1 MAGKIKIDTEKCK
14 GCGLCVKVCP
24 KGSLAI
30 SEHSN
35 SKGLFPVEFVGDECS
50 GCAMCAIICPDA
62 AIEVY
67 KGSEII
73 GIKDNKS
80 GNQTKNSAK
89 DSSSKTNKR

>member
-35 SKGLFPVEFVGDECS
+35 SKGLFPVEFVGDECT

-67 KGSEII
+67 KESNII
-73 GIKDNKS
+73 GIKGGKF
-80 GNQTKNSAK
+80 GNQTKNSVEN
-89 DSSSKTNKR
+89 SNSKKNKR

>member
-1 MAGKIKIDTEKCK
+1 MAGKIKIDAEKCK

-24 KGSLAI
+24 KGSIAI

-35 SKGLFPVEFVGDECS
+35 SKGLFPAEFVGDDCT

-67 KGSEII
+67 KNSKII
-73 GIKDNKS
+73 DIKTGEQTSGKS
-80 GNQTKNSAK
+80 VENSNSRK
-89 DSSSKTNKR
+89 NKR